1 MQRDIKVRFATP
13 EEIPTLADWAYN
25 NQDIPQ
31 EDLDALENCQIPM
44 ILVVEVNGQP
54 ELFLPLLPAVTI
66 AFLGF
71 RPDGDLRNKAIALRE
86 MRQALGRFLEG
97 LKIDNA
103 YVFTKAEYPM
113 GKWALKNGFK
123 QKEKDGFTLERTHV
137 Q

>member
-1 MQRDIKVRFATP
+1 MKNTTVRFATP
-13 EEIPTLADWAYN
+13 EELPTFIDWAVN
-25 NQDIPQ
+25 NPDIPQ
-31 EDLDALENCQIPM
+31 ADIDLLTRSKIPM
-44 ILVVEVNGQP
+44 ILVIEVDGTVEM
-54 ELFLPLLPAVTI
+54 FLPLLPAVTI

-71 RPDGDLRNKAIALRE
+71 RPDGNVRGKATALRS
-86 MRQALGRFLEG
+86 MWKALRGFLDVLSIE
-97 LKIDNA
+97 DA